1 MVVILYLILVHS
13 WNHNAYAMFTG
24 CNFKKTVLN
33 TIINKSISRSRTVE
47 HIFSDQ
53 VIDGTVVEMV
63 SEIKIL
69 CVILDSKLAF
79 VKQVRAIAASAMRE
93 GWYFEEDDECFSRCC
108 CCCQMLLGIHT
119 PCAIVLFSIWISAV
133 TSHLLLLDRD
143 IGRVSQL
150 SG

>member
-1 MVVILYLILVHS
+1 
-13 WNHNAYAMFTG
+13 MFTG
-24 CNFKKTVLN
+24 CNLKKTVLN
-33 TIINKSISRSRTVE
+33 TIINKSISSSRTVE

-69 CVILDSKLAF
+69 CVRYSRLKVSL
-79 VKQVRAIAASAMRE
+79 REASQSNSCFCHEE

-119 PCAIVLFSIWISAV
+119 PCARVLFSS
-133 TSHLLLLDRD
+133 LDIRCHFPP
-143 IGRVSQL
+143 VVA
-150 SG
+150 